1 MAAAENIQ
9 ARAGRWWHHFMGK
22 DPLKDT
28 AAWGANSVHASRGSI
43 IPLNWVSES
52 GSFRRADN
60 HGSPRASYATP
71 ENLGPLFE
79 AAARRRQQQGNY
91 KQSGQ
96 TGGHPGI
103 DVLEEDYWTPI
114 QPIAISIPISENNN
128 YIRKSSTKSESYADP
143 SVFAW
148 TTVIHMEDVISEW
161 MKSVLAAAPVA
172 ISVVGAVFA
181 GMTNGLDA
189 ANSSEVVAATTATG
203 PLPAEFTSGV
213 FMQVFLAAAVWYM
226 IGVAVCSLAAALT
239 VSLVMMRRKNKQD

>member
-43 IPLNWVSES
+43 IPLHWVSES
-52 GSFRRADN
+52 GSFRSADN
-60 HGSPRASYATP
+60 HQSFPRASYATP

-96 TGGHPGI
+96 TGI
-103 DVLEEDYWTPI
+103 DVLEEEDYWTPI
-114 QPIAISIPISENNN
+114 QPIAISIPISETNN
-128 YIRKSSTKSESYADP
+128 YTRKSSTKSESYADP

-148 TTVIHMEDVISEW
+148 TTVMHMEDVISEW

-181 GMTNGLDA
+181 GMSNGLDA

-203 PLPAEFTSGV
+203 PLPAEITSGV

-239 VSLVMMRRKNKQD
+239 VSLVMMRRKKKQQD